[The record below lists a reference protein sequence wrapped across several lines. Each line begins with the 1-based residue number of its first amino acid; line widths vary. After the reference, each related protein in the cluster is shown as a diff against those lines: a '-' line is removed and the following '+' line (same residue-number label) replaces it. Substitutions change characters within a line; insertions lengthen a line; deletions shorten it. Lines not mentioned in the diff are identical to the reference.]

1 MNIKTRP
8 FTTGELQALLLHSN
22 EPWRSIFHLAYATG
36 LRISDLLQIPFNPDH
51 DSIIVVEKKTGTA
64 RQIRITPSI
73 AYDIRTIQNHGP
85 LRVRRYLFPC
95 RDVSSYRKAIVRYAA
110 LAKIDLDR
118 IAFHSLRKTCAT
130 HISENIGIIAANQF
144 LAHKSLNTTMR
155 YIEQDAIVVSNFL
168 EAQTNLLAR
177 LS

>member
-8 FTTGELQALLLHSN
+8 FTVGELQALLLHSP

-36 LRISDLLQIPFNPDH
+36 LRISDLLQIPYSTGH
-51 DSIIVVEKKTGTA
+51 SSISVVEKKTGIE

-73 AYDIRTIQNHGP
+73 AYDIQTIQNHGT
-85 LRVRRYLFPC
+85 LRVRKYLLPC

-130 HISENIGIIAANQF
+130 HISENIGVIAANQF

-155 YIEQDAIVVSNFL
+155 YIEQDVIVVSDFL
-168 EAQTNLLAR
+168 EAQTHLIAR

>member
-8 FTTGELQALLLHSN
+8 FTEGELQALLLHSP

-36 LRISDLLQIPFNPDH
+36 LRISDLLQIPY
-51 DSIIVVEKKTGTA
+51 SIGQSSISIVEKKTGTE
-64 RQIRITPSI
+64 RRIRITPSI
-73 AYDIRTIQNHGP
+73 AYDIQTIQNHGP
-85 LRVRRYLFPC
+85 WHVRKYLLPC
-95 RDVSSYRKAIVRYAA
+95 RDISTYRKAIVRYAA
-110 LAKIDLDR
+110 MAKINLDR

-144 LAHKSLNTTMR
+144 LAHKSLTTTMR
-155 YIEQDAIVVSNFL
+155 YIEQDTIVVSDFL
-168 EAQTNLLAR
+168 EAQTHLIAR